1 MRVLELF
8 SGTKSVG
15 KVCQEM
21 GFEVLSVD
29 IDPRHN
35 PDLLL
40 DIRDFDEFRYP
51 KDHFQF
57 IWASPPCE
65 SYSQAR
71 SNVKGDREEAMR
83 SADDLVRKTLDII
96 QHFNQASWC
105 IENPAT
111 SRLWMREVARGL
123 AAQSTI
129 TSYCSF
135 GTGYRKDTRISNSLG
150 LVLPRCPGAGLC
162 PAMVGSRHMSHAQ
175 KGGGGV
181 TDKYHTLDE
190 LHSIPRG
197 LVEDILRQVKHLE
210 SPHLNL
216 SPPPRNPHETRE
228 RAAARRII

>member
-1 MRVLELF
+1 MRVVELF

-15 KVCQEM
+15 KVCQAM
-21 GFEVLSVD
+21 GFEVMSVD
-29 IDPRHN
+29 KCTRHN

-65 SYSQAR
+65 SYSQAW
-71 SNVKGDREEAMR
+71 SIKGDREEAMR
-83 SADDLVRKTLDII
+83 SADDLVRKTLEII

-129 TSYCSF
+129 TSYCSY

-162 PAMVGSRHMSHAQ
+162 PAMVGSSHLEHAQ

-181 TDKYHTLDE
+181 TDTYHTLDE

-197 LVEDILRQVKHLE
+197 LVEDILRQVVKVRNMHVPAQLASDRPPG
-210 SPHLNL
+210 SPQ
-216 SPPPRNPHETRE
+216 PYDVY
-228 RAAARRII
+228 

>member
-29 IDPRHN
+29 KCPRHN

-65 SYSQAR
+65 SYSQAW
-71 SNVKGDREEAMR
+71 SIKGDREEAMR
-83 SADDLVRKTLDII
+83 SADDLVRKTLEII

-135 GTGYRKDTRISNSLG
+135 GMGYRKDTRISNSLG

-162 PAMVGSRHMSHAQ
+162 PAMVGSRHLEHAQ

-181 TDKYHTLDE
+181 TGKYHTLDQ

-197 LVEDILRQVKHLE
+197 LVEDILRQVVKHQY
-210 SPHLNL
+210 SPH
-216 SPPPRNPHETRE
+216 PPGPPDDVY
-228 RAAARRII
+228 

>member
-15 KVCQEM
+15 NVCLEM

-29 IDPRHN
+29 IDPRHS

-40 DIRDFDEFRYP
+40 DIQNFDESQYDR
-51 KDHFQF
+51 DHFQF

-65 SYSQAR
+65 SYSQA
-71 SNVKGDREEAMR
+71 NNKGDREEAMR
-83 SADDLVRKTLDII
+83 SADDLVRKTLEII

-129 TSYCSF
+129 TSYCSY

-150 LVLPRCPGAGLC
+150 LVLPRCPGAGFC
-162 PAMVGSRHMSHAQ
+162 PAMVGSRHLEHAQ

-181 TDKYHTLDE
+181 TGKYHTLDE

-197 LVEDILRQVKHLE
+197 LVEDIWRQVKH
-210 SPHLNL
+210 
-216 SPPPRNPHETRE
+216 PPPPPPQPP
-228 RAAARRII
+228 

>member
-65 SYSQAR
+65 SYSQAW
-71 SNVKGDREEAMR
+71 SIKGDREEAMR
-83 SADDLVRKTLDII
+83 SADDLVRKPLDII

-162 PAMVGSRHMSHAQ
+162 PAMVGSSHLEHAQ

-181 TDKYHTLDE
+181 MGKYHTLDE

-197 LVEDILRQVKHLE
+197 LVEDILRQVLKYQYI
-210 SPHLNL
+210 PTPQ
-216 SPPPRNPHETRE
+216 PPDDVY
-228 RAAARRII
+228 

>member
-71 SNVKGDREEAMR
+71 SIKGDREEAMR
-83 SADDLVRKTLDII
+83 SADDLVRKTLEII

-162 PAMVGSRHMSHAQ
+162 PAMVGSRHKEFAQ
-175 KGGGGV
+175 KGVNRLRQGAPEQRN
-181 TDKYHTLDE
+181 HTLDE

-197 LVEDILRQVKHLE
+197 LVEDILRQVKNLDF
-210 SPHLNL
+210 PHPNI
-216 SPPPRNPHETRE
+216 PPATPPGTAEE
-228 RAAARRII
+228 EV